1 MATVSRSSMS
11 DSTLL
16 GLALLNFFLADARDG
31 LGPFLDA
38 FLATQG
44 WSPLTL
50 GAIATV
56 GGLIG
61 LTLTPFAGA
70 LVDRSR
76 WKRALIAVPVV
87 IVTAGA
93 LLTLLVPHPTVVWAG
108 TIATAV
114 LGVVIAP
121 ALAGLSLGLVGQRAF
136 PRQISRN
143 EFWNHSGNLAS
154 LMGIYLA
161 VSLFGQFSVVWL
173 MIITALGALIAL
185 LMISP
190 DRIDHDVARGM
201 VKDARPDDRARPS
214 GLSVLL
220 HNRGLV
226 VLAIVMMLFHF
237 GNAPMSRLIAQEF
250 SIQLGTPFRTTAL
263 ITGVA

>member
-1 MATVSRSSMS
+1 MATVSRSGLS
-11 DSTLL
+11 DSSLL
-16 GLALLNFFLADARDG
+16 GLAILNFFLADARDG

-38 FLATQG
+38 FLATRG

-61 LTLTPFAGA
+61 LALTPFAGA
-70 LVDRSR
+70 LVDRSH
-76 WKRALIAVPVV
+76 WKRALIAGPV
-87 IVTAGA
+87 IVITAGA
-93 LLTLLVPHPTVVWAG
+93 LLTLLVPDPAVVWVG

-154 LMGIYLA
+154 LMAIYLA
-161 VSLFGQFSVVWL
+161 VSLFGEFSVVWL
-173 MIITALGALIAL
+173 MIVTALGALIAL
-185 LMISP
+185 RMIRP
-190 DRIDHDVARGM
+190 DRIDHDMARGM
-201 VKDARPDDRARPS
+201 VGGQGTDDHARPS

-220 HNRGLV
+220 HNL
-226 VLAIVMMLFHF
+226 
-237 GNAPMSRLIAQEF
+237 SLIH
-250 SIQLGTPFRTTAL
+250 I
-263 ITGVA
+263 